1 MNLSSLDDKESGKVS
16 RGSGI
21 GSAPT
26 KPQSSIDRQTTYR
39 NSLSLLI
46 WFKFWIH
53 FTMV

>member
-26 KPQSSIDRQTTYR
+26 KPQSSIDRQTDD
-39 NSLSLLI
+39 LPKQFILI
-46 WFKFWIH
+46 DL
-53 FTMV
+53 V